1 MHTSGQE
8 TPFQLIGRNAP
19 LILLPSYVNGT
30 GPYNFIL
37 DSGASHCLISHELAW
52 NLGIAS
58 EAKENAF
65 GAGGEVQLFRASVD
79 AVAVGSARQENI
91 PFIITHDLE
100 SIGAALK
107 TTVDGAI
114 GCNFMKDFRVSLDY
128 QRKILRFMPP
138 EQVNDGS
145 DDSSFFVPFT
155 FGPSDPLIL
164 LQAFANGQGPFS
176 FALDTA
182 AGRSV
187 LSPTLASRVNVEIE
201 RAVTGKGIGGQI
213 QMDRARLDSLTVGQ
227 ATVRDHLVAVGDIFD
242 GLSKAVG
249 TELEG
254 VIGNSFL
261 NQFHV
266 ILDFQ
271 RNRLGLEP
279 SAPL

>member
-1 MHTSGQE
+1 MHSSGQD
-8 TPFQLIGRNAP
+8 TPFQLIGRKAP
-19 LILLPSYVNGT
+19 LILLPSYVNGK

-37 DSGASHCLISHELAW
+37 DSGASHCLISHKLAS
-52 NLGIAS
+52 NLRISS
-58 EAKENAF
+58 EAKEDAF
-65 GAGGEVQLFRASVD
+65 GAGGAVQLFRASVD
-79 AVAVGSARQENI
+79 SVAVGSARQENT

-100 SIGAALK
+100 PIGAALK

-114 GCNFMKDFRVSLDY
+114 GCNFMKGFRISLDY
-128 QRKILRFMPP
+128 QRKIVRFAPPP
-138 EQVNDGS
+138 EGNDGS
-145 DDSSFFVPFT
+145 DDSNFFVPFT

-164 LQAFANGQGPFS
+164 LRAFANGLGPFS

-213 QMDRARLDSLTVGQ
+213 RMDRAKLDSLAVGQ
-227 ATVRDHLVAVGDIFD
+227 ATVRDHLVVVGDFFD

-249 TELEG
+249 AELEG
-254 VIGNSFL
+254 VIGNNFL

-266 ILDFQ
+266 TLDFQ

-279 SAPL
+279 SATL